1 MAALAVAAVPA
12 AVAVPAE
19 AAPAASPSLN
29 RLSLSPGDTPSGL
42 ITPGTKV
49 TLSCATVGAV
59 IYYTLDGTP
68 PTGASIRYTEPI
80 EITQNGTQIRAVAIK
95 NGMTNSEIIAFNFR
109 FPDEEPT
116 DPGKEPDE
124 PAGNAVVT
132 LKENA
137 AQIKYLGAPSSYIRP
152 NDPASRYEVVDMLAK
167 LFDIAGV
174 TAGNRFADVS
184 ENHKST
190 VELFAAAGII
200 NGYED
205 GTFGGAREITRAE
218 LVKIISL
225 LLGLDKTEVEG
236 ESAVALSDISGH
248 WAESNIR
255 KFVAKGYILGYPEG
269 DFRPDQSRFAR
280 RSRYHHQ
287 PCDRTCQGE
296 RTSRTLPRPY
306 AGFLGL

>member
-1 MAALAVAAVPA
+1 
-12 AVAVPAE
+12 
-19 AAPAASPSLN
+19 
-29 RLSLSPGDTPSGL
+29 
-42 ITPGTKV
+42 
-49 TLSCATVGAV
+49 
-59 IYYTLDGTP
+59 
-68 PTGASIRYTEPI
+68 
-80 EITQNGTQIRAVAIK
+80 
-95 NGMTNSEIIAFNFR
+95 
-109 FPDEEPT
+109 
-116 DPGKEPDE
+116 
-124 PAGNAVVT
+124 
-132 LKENA
+132 
-137 AQIKYLGAPSSYIRP
+137 
-152 NDPASRYEVVDMLAK
+152 MLAK

-269 DFRPDQSRFAR
+269 DFRPDKAVSRAEAVTIINR
-280 RSRYHHQ
+280 VTGLVKVSGL
-287 PCDRTCQGE
+287 PE
-296 RTSRTLPRPY
+296 RFRDLAPDFWGYDEIMNAVEPQ
-306 AGFLGL
+306 A